1 MFTKVRSFSV
11 YDLTLLQIAL
21 LLLYLTVFIL
31 LLGWICDLYNVPVK
45 IFRLIIIVIVVPYF
59 YHAFV
64 LLYPVLL
71 KSLSVFI
78 ILFYW
83 WFSLFYEIEISKVI
97 LVVFEYLI
105 LILEFNLLVYILI
118 KVLKFF
124 KWIYIIFI

>member
-1 MFTKVRSFSV
+1 MFNKVRSFSV
-11 YDLTLLQIAL
+11 YNLTLIQIAL
-21 LLLYLTVFIL
+21 FLLYLTVFIL
-31 LLGWICDLYNVPVK
+31 LLGWICYLYNVPVK
-45 IFRLIIIVIVVPYF
+45 IFRLIIIIIIVPYF

-64 LLYPVLL
+64 YPVLL

-97 LVVFEYLI
+97 LVVFEYLK